1 MGRNLTAILGRS
13 IARTVDIMPGHVEAL
28 LRLLVVAL
36 YVICAVFAAVHALL
50 SKPDPRSALGWIAT
64 CWLFPFAGTILY
76 LLFGVNRVRTR
87 ARQLRAGLSTVA
99 NGKDALPPEDF
110 ATQLTRIGDA
120 VTQRPRLPGN
130 EVVALENGEN
140 AFPLMLEAI
149 RSARHTVWLSTYIFE
164 TDAVGREFI
173 TALAAAVGRGV
184 QVNVLIDGIGEW
196 YSWPH
201 AVRLL
206 RHAGVRAARFLPPR
220 FAMPMLSLNLR
231 NHRKLLIVDGET
243 GFMGGMNI
251 GGREVGKAQQRRM
264 ADLHFRVRGP
274 AVTQLAECFA
284 ADWLFAARESLA
296 LPMAVA
302 PSAAAAGDCVCRVIT
317 EGPDEDSDKL
327 LFVILG
333 AIAVAHRQVLIMTP
347 YFIPPPELT
356 AALQTAALRG
366 VEVCLV
372 LPARSN
378 LRYVDWATRRWLPPL
393 LERGIQVYLQ
403 PPPFSHTK
411 LLVVDSSYAQVG
423 SANIDPR
430 SLRLNFEVAMEV
442 YDGVVCEQLAKYI
455 LSARDHAT
463 RLAAEPPLG
472 RSLAGRLRDSLFWLL
487 SPYL

>member
-1 MGRNLTAILGRS
+1 
-13 IARTVDIMPGHVEAL
+13 MPGHAEGL
-28 LRLLVVAL
+28 LEPLIVAL
-36 YVICAVFAAVHALL
+36 YVLCATFSAVHALL
-50 SKPDPRSALGWIAT
+50 TKPDPRSALGWIVT
-64 CWLFPFAGTILY
+64 SWLLPFAGTILY

-87 ARQLRAGLSTVA
+87 ARQLRAGLTSFGSTIDRPA
-99 NGKDALPPEDF
+99 EDF

-130 EVVALENGEN
+130 QVVALENGEN

-149 RSARHTVWLSTYIFE
+149 RTARHSVWLSTYIFE
-164 TDAVGREFI
+164 TDPVGREFI
-173 TALAAAVGRGV
+173 DALAAAVTRGV
-184 QVNVLIDGIGEW
+184 QVHVLVDGIGEW

-220 FAMPMLSLNLR
+220 LAMPVFSLNLR

-243 GFMGGMNI
+243 GFVGGMNI
-251 GGREVGKAQQRRM
+251 GGREVGKAHQRRM
-264 ADLHFRVRGP
+264 ADLHFRVVGP
-274 AVTQLAECFA
+274 AVSQLAECFA
-284 ADWLFAARESLA
+284 ADWQFAAGVTLD
-296 LPMAVA
+296 LPPGSQAN
-302 PSAAAAGDCVCRVIT
+302 AGDCICRVIT

-333 AIAVAHRQVLIMTP
+333 AISVAHRQVLIMTP

-372 LPARSN
+372 LPAQSN

-393 LERGIQVYLQ
+393 LERGMEIYLQ

-411 LLVVDSSYAQVG
+411 LIVIDGSYAQIG

-430 SLRLNFEVAMEV
+430 SLRLNFEVAVEV
-442 YDGVVCEQLAKYI
+442 YDDAVCAQLAKYV
-455 LSARDHAT
+455 LSARDHAA
-463 RLAAEPPLG
+463 RLPAGPLPAT
-472 RSLAGRLRDSLFWLL
+472 SLAGRLRDSLFWLL

>member
-1 MGRNLTAILGRS
+1 MT
-13 IARTVDIMPGHVEAL
+13 RTVDLMLVHAEAL

-36 YVICAVFAAVHALL
+36 YLLCAVFAAAHALL
-50 SKPDPRSALGWIAT
+50 TKPDPRSALGWLAT
-64 CWLFPFAGTILY
+64 CWLLPFAGTILY

-87 ARQLRAGLSTVA
+87 ARQLRAGLAAVTGGV
-99 NGKDALPPEDF
+99 DTRPPQDF

-140 AFPLMLEAI
+140 AFPLMLESI
-149 RSARHTVWLSTYIFE
+149 RNARHSIWLSTYIFE

-173 TALAAAVGRGV
+173 AALAAAAARGV
-184 QVNVLIDGIGEW
+184 RVNVLVDGIGEW

-206 RHAGVRAARFLPPR
+206 RTAGVRAARFLPPR

-231 NHRKLLIVDGET
+231 NHRKLLIADGET
-243 GFMGGMNI
+243 GFVGGMNI
-251 GGREVGKAQQRRM
+251 GGREVGKAHHRRM
-264 ADLHFRVRGP
+264 ADLHFRVKGP
-274 AVTQLAECFA
+274 AVAQLAECFA
-284 ADWLFAARESLA
+284 ADWQFAARETLTPPPPA
-296 LPMAVA
+296 R
-302 PSAAAAGDCVCRVIT
+302 AAAGACVCRVIT

-393 LERGIQVYLQ
+393 LERGVQVHLQ

-411 LLVVDSSYAQVG
+411 LLVVDGSYAQIG

-430 SLRLNFEVAMEV
+430 SLRLNFEIAVEV
-442 YDGVVCEQLAKYI
+442 YDDAVCAQLAKYI
-455 LSARDHAT
+455 LSARDHAL
-463 RLAAEPPLG
+463 RVPAQGLRG
-472 RSLAGRLRDSLFWLL
+472 RPLAGRLRDSLFWLL

>member
-1 MGRNLTAILGRS
+1 
-13 IARTVDIMPGHVEAL
+13 MPGHAEPL
-28 LRLLVVAL
+28 LELLVSAL
-36 YVICAVFAAVHALL
+36 YVVCAAFGAVHALL
-50 SKPDPRSALGWIAT
+50 TKPDPRSAMGWISI
-64 CWLFPFAGTILY
+64 CWLFPFAGTLLY

-87 ARQLRAGLSTVA
+87 ARQLRAGLTTGAGGIESFPA
-99 NGKDALPPEDF
+99 DDF
-110 ATQLTRIGDA
+110 ATQLTLIGDA

-130 EVVALENGEN
+130 EVMALENGEN

-149 RSARHTVWLSTYIFE
+149 RAARHSVWLSTYIFE
-164 TDAVGREFI
+164 TDPVGREFI

-184 QVNVLIDGIGEW
+184 QVRVLIDGIGEW

-206 RHAGVRAARFLPPR
+206 RRAGVRAARFLPPR
-220 FAMPMLSLNLR
+220 LAMPMLSLNLR

-243 GFMGGMNI
+243 GFLGGMNI
-251 GGREVGKAQQRRM
+251 GGREVGKAHHRRM
-264 ADLHFRVRGP
+264 ADLHFRTRGP
-274 AVTQLAECFA
+274 AVSQLAECFA
-284 ADWLFAARESLA
+284 ADWLFAAGEPLA
-296 LPMAVA
+296 LPPAA
-302 PSAAAAGDCVCRVIT
+302 KAAAGRCVCRVIT
-317 EGPDEDSDKL
+317 EGPDEDADKL

-333 AIAVAHRQVLIMTP
+333 AIAVAHRQVLVMTP

-411 LLVVDSSYAQVG
+411 LLVIDGSYAQIG

-442 YDGVVCEQLAKYI
+442 YDGTACEQLAKYI
-455 LSARDHAT
+455 LSARDHAV
-463 RLAAEPPLG
+463 RLAAERPVEQPF
-472 RSLAGRLRDSLFWLL
+472 AGRLRDSLFWLL

>member
-1 MGRNLTAILGRS
+1 MVS
-13 IARTVDIMPGHVEAL
+13 IMPWHDDAL
-28 LRLLVVAL
+28 LQQLIVVLYAL
-36 YVICAVFAAVHALL
+36 CATFSSVHALL
-50 SKPDPRSALGWIAT
+50 TKPDPRSAMGWIVT
-64 CWLFPFAGTILY
+64 GWLLPIAGTLLY

-87 ARQLRAGLSTVA
+87 ARQLRGGLGPAGGGV
-99 NGKDALPPEDF
+99 GKPLPEDF
-110 ATQLTRIGDA
+110 ASQLTRIGDA

-130 EVVALENGEN
+130 EVMALENGEN

-149 RSARHTVWLSTYIFE
+149 RTARHSVWLSTYIFE
-164 TDAVGREFI
+164 TDPVGREFI
-173 TALAAAVGRGV
+173 AALAAAVARGV
-184 QVNVLIDGIGEW
+184 GVHVLIDGIGEW

-206 RHAGVRAARFLPPR
+206 RHSGVRAARFLPPR

-243 GFMGGMNI
+243 GFVGGMNI
-251 GGREVGKAQQRRM
+251 GGREVGKAHHRRM

-274 AVTQLAECFA
+274 AVAQLAECFA
-284 ADWLFAARESLA
+284 ADWQFAAAEA
-296 LPMAVA
+296 LTAPLVA
-302 PSAAAAGDCVCRVIT
+302 RPDAGSCVCRVIT
-317 EGPDEDSDKL
+317 EGPDEDADRL

-333 AIAVAHRQVLIMTP
+333 AISVAHRQVLIMTP

-411 LLVVDSSYAQVG
+411 LIVIDGAYAQIG

-430 SLRLNFEVAMEV
+430 SLRLNFEIAVEV
-442 YDGVVCEQLAKYI
+442 YDETVGAQLAKYV
-455 LSARDHAT
+455 LSARDHAI
-463 RLAAEPPLG
+463 RFPLEPPRRQPLV
-472 RSLAGRLRDSLFWLL
+472 GRLRDSLFWLL

>member
-1 MGRNLTAILGRS
+1 MSLDAEG
-13 IARTVDIMPGHVEAL
+13 L
-28 LRLLVVAL
+28 LRLLSVGL
-36 YVICAVFAAVHALL
+36 YVLCATFGAVHALL
-50 SKPDPRSALGWIAT
+50 TKPDPRSALGWIAT
-64 CWLFPFAGTILY
+64 CWLLPFAGTILY

-87 ARQLRAGLSTVA
+87 ARQLRAGLTSVGTA
-99 NGKDALPPEDF
+99 IDSPLADDF

-130 EVVALENGEN
+130 QVIALENGEN

-149 RSARHTVWLSTYIFE
+149 RTARQSIWLSTYIFE
-164 TDAVGREFI
+164 TDEVGQEFI
-173 TALAAAVGRGV
+173 AALAAAAARGV
-184 QVNVLIDGIGEW
+184 QVHVLVDGIGEW

-206 RHAGVRAARFLPPR
+206 RRAGVRAARFLPPR
-220 FAMPMLSLNLR
+220 LAMPVFSLNLR

-243 GFMGGMNI
+243 GFVGGMNI
-251 GGREVGKAQQRRM
+251 GGREVGKAHHRRM
-264 ADLHFRVRGP
+264 ADLHFRVVGP
-274 AVTQLAECFA
+274 AVSQLAECFA
-284 ADWLFAARESLA
+284 ADWQFAASETLA
-296 LPMAVA
+296 APPVA
-302 PSAAAAGDCVCRVIT
+302 QTAAGDCICRVIS

-356 AALQTAALRG
+356 AALQTAAMRG

-393 LERGIQVYLQ
+393 LERGIQIYLQ

-411 LLVVDSSYAQVG
+411 LLVIDGSYAQIG

-430 SLRLNFEVAMEV
+430 SLRLNFEIAVEV
-442 YDGVVCEQLAKYI
+442 YDHAVCAQLANYV
-455 LSARDHAT
+455 LSARDHAV
-463 RLAAEPPLG
+463 RLSAEELPELP
-472 RSLAGRLRDSLFWLL
+472 LAGRLRDSLFWLL

>member
-1 MGRNLTAILGRS
+1 MAGHADALFEQLT
-13 IARTVDIMPGHVEAL
+13 
-28 LRLLVVAL
+28 VAL
-36 YVICAVFAAVHALL
+36 YVLCAVFAAVHALL
-50 SKPDPRSALGWIAT
+50 TKPDPRSALGWIVT
-64 CWLFPFAGTILY
+64 CWLLPFAGTILY

-87 ARQLRAGLSTVA
+87 ARQLRAGQTTFGGGISSP
-99 NGKDALPPEDF
+99 PPEDF
-110 ATQLTRIGDA
+110 AAQLIRIGDT

-130 EVVALENGEN
+130 QVVSLENGEN

-149 RSARHTVWLSTYIFE
+149 RAARHSVWLSTYIFE

-173 TALAAAVGRGV
+173 AALAAAAARGA
-184 QVNVLIDGIGEW
+184 QVHVLVDGIGEW

-220 FAMPMLSLNLR
+220 LAMPVFSLNLR
-231 NHRKLLIVDGET
+231 NHRKLLIADGET
-243 GFMGGMNI
+243 GFVGGMNI
-251 GGREVGKAQQRRM
+251 GGREVGKAHHRRM
-264 ADLHFRVRGP
+264 ADLHFRVTGP
-274 AVTQLAECFA
+274 VVSQLAECFA
-284 ADWLFAARESLA
+284 ADWQL
-296 LPMAVA
+296 
-302 PSAAAAGDCVCRVIT
+302 AAGETLAPPPVAKADAGACVCRVIT
-317 EGPDEDSDKL
+317 EGPDEDADKL

-378 LRYVDWATRRWLPPL
+378 LRYVDWATQRWLPPL
-393 LERGIQVYLQ
+393 LERGIEIYLQ

-411 LLVVDSSYAQVG
+411 LIVIDGAYAQIG

-430 SLRLNFEVAMEV
+430 SLRLNFEIAVEV
-442 YDGVVCEQLAKYI
+442 YDSAVCAELGEVRPFR
-455 LSARDHAT
+455 ARPC
-463 RLAAEPPLG
+463 RPPAG
-472 RSLAGRLRDSLFWLL
+472 GAPFGTAFAGRLRDSLFWLL

>member
-1 MGRNLTAILGRS
+1 MVS
-13 IARTVDIMPGHVEAL
+13 IMPWHDDAL
-28 LRLLVVAL
+28 LQQLIVVLYAL
-36 YVICAVFAAVHALL
+36 CATFSSVHALL
-50 SKPDPRSALGWIAT
+50 TKPDPRSAMGWIVT
-64 CWLFPFAGTILY
+64 GWLLPIAGTLLY

-87 ARQLRAGLSTVA
+87 ARQLRGGLGPAGGGV
-99 NGKDALPPEDF
+99 GKPLPEDF
-110 ATQLTRIGDA
+110 ASQLTRIGDA

-130 EVVALENGEN
+130 EVMALENGEN

-149 RSARHTVWLSTYIFE
+149 RTARHSVWLSTYIFE
-164 TDAVGREFI
+164 TDPVGREFI
-173 TALAAAVGRGV
+173 AALAAAVARGV
-184 QVNVLIDGIGEW
+184 GVHVLIDGIGEW

-206 RHAGVRAARFLPPR
+206 RHSGVRAARFLPPR

-243 GFMGGMNI
+243 GFVGGMNI
-251 GGREVGKAQQRRM
+251 GGREVGKAHHRRM

-274 AVTQLAECFA
+274 AVAQLAECFA
-284 ADWLFAARESLA
+284 ADWQFAAAEA
-296 LPMAVA
+296 LTAPLVA
-302 PSAAAAGDCVCRVIT
+302 RPDAGSCVCRVIT
-317 EGPDEDSDKL
+317 EGPDEDADRL

-333 AIAVAHRQVLIMTP
+333 AISVAHRQVLIMTP

-411 LLVVDSSYAQVG
+411 LIVIDGAYAQIG

-430 SLRLNFEVAMEV
+430 SLRLNFEIAVEV
-442 YDGVVCEQLAKYI
+442 YDETVGAQLAKYV
-455 LSARDHAT
+455 LSARDHAI
-463 RLAAEPPLG
+463 RFPLEPPRRQPLV
-472 RSLAGRLRDSLFWLL
+472 GRLRDSLFWLL
-487 SPYL
+487 SPYLESR